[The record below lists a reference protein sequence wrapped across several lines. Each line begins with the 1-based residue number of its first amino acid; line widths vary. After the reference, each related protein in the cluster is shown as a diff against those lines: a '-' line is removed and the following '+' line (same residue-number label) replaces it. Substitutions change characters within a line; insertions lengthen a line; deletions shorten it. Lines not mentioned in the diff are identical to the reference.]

1 MDKAIYIKALSS
13 VLGISIGQIFLKL
26 SAMHVSNE
34 NIFGFRLGKYLYINI
49 YLIAGVTILGG
60 ATLLWIW
67 ILRSVPLS
75 IAYPFMALAFV
86 LVPAFSYFIFDE
98 AISWMQ
104 VIGFLLIA
112 TGVVVASY

>member
-1 MDKAIYIKALSS
+1 MDKAIYIKALLS

-26 SAMHVSNE
+26 SAMHVSDE
-34 NIFGFRLGKYLYINI
+34 NLFGIRLGKYLYINI
-49 YLIAGVTILGG
+49 YLIIGLTVLGS

-67 ILRSVPLS
+67 ILRAVPLS

-98 AISWMQ
+98 VISWTQ
-104 VIGFLLIA
+104 VLGFLLIA
-112 TGVVVASY
+112 AGVVVASH